1 MFIRW
6 ALIALAAGELSLSA
20 PDSAPAPASAR
31 LRYRIEQKTENRLDL
46 SAFGQ
51 PEQVQNSAFAW
62 YITISYTDSAGGAVV
77 HAVLDSL
84 QVDLGDMPST
94 QTSID
99 SAKGTVYHGF
109 VNAGR
114 KVQQLAADKQ
124 SLYGAQFEAILRSF
138 HPAWRPHAK
147 AGDKWTDTLDVKLDT
162 PSIKTQSRSVR
173 SYTMAGPASWEG
185 SQASKLDVAFEET
198 QSGTLET
205 PGGPAQLAGK
215 TTGTGTWYVTSDGR
229 YLGGKSSST
238 GDGTVT
244 VAAAPSAIPL
254 KSTTTTLVT
263 LIK

>member
-6 ALIALAAGELSLSA
+6 ALIALVAGELTL
-20 PDSAPAPASAR
+20 PVPGSAPAP
-31 LRYRIEQKTENRLDL
+31 LRYRIEQRTENRLDL

-62 YITISYTDSAGGAVV
+62 HITISYTDSAGGAVV

-84 QVDLGDMPST
+84 QVDLGEIPGS
-94 QTSID
+94 QASID

-109 VNAGR
+109 ANAGR
-114 KVQQLAADKQ
+114 KVQLLTASKP
-124 SLYGAQFEAILRSF
+124 SLYGAQFEGILRSF
-138 HPAWRPHAK
+138 HPSWRPSAK
-147 AGDKWTDTLDVKLDT
+147 AGETWTDTLDVKLDT
-162 PSIKTQSRSVR
+162 QSIKTQSRSIR
-173 SYTMAGPASWEG
+173 SYSMAGPAAWEG
-185 SQASKLDVAFEET
+185 TPASKLDVSFDET
-198 QSGTLET
+198 QTGTLET
-205 PGGPAQLAGK
+205 PGGPAQLEGK

-244 VAAAPSAIPL
+244 VAAAPSPIPI
-254 KSTTTTLVT
+254 KSTTTTSVT

>member
-6 ALIALAAGELSLSA
+6 ALIALVAGELSLSV
-20 PDSAPAPASAR
+20 PGSAPAPF
-31 LRYRIEQKTENRLDL
+31 RYRIEQRTENRLDL

-51 PEQVQNSAFAW
+51 PEQVQSSAFAW

-109 VNAGR
+109 ASASR
-114 KVQQLAADKQ
+114 KVEQLAASKQ
-124 SLYGAQFEAILRSF
+124 SLYGAQFEGILRSF
-138 HPAWRPHAK
+138 QPSWRPNAK
-147 AGDKWTDTLDVKLDT
+147 AGETWTDTLDVKLDT

-173 SYTMAGPASWEG
+173 SYTLAGPAAWEG
-185 SQASKLDVAFEET
+185 TQASKLDVSFNET
-198 QSGTLET
+198 QTGTLET
-205 PGGPAQLAGK
+205 PGGPAQLEGK
-215 TTGTGTWYVTSDGR
+215 TIGTGSWYVTSDGR

-238 GDGTVT
+238 GDGTVN
-244 VAAAPSAIPL
+244 VASAPAPIPI
-254 KSTTTTLVT
+254 KSTTTTSVT